1 MMDRSDNRQYNI
13 LMNKR
18 KRILTAL
25 SVAAIMFSMTACEQP
40 LSAPDETSAETSAET
55 SLDMEQAMAE
65 LDEYCSKESAYV
77 RFDNYVYDFTG
88 DGNDDIITSYMYG
101 SGIVRHI
108 IVLYDVANQEFY
120 SLGDDDNAYYIV
132 SFEDGHLTAG
142 TYSGNNEITGTVEL
156 IDNELVF
163 SRDD

>member
-1 MMDRSDNRQYNI
+1 
-13 LMNKR
+13 MNKS
-18 KRILTAL
+18 KKIFTAL
-25 SVAAIMFSMTACEQP
+25 SVAAILFSMTACEEP
-40 LSAPDETSAETSAET
+40 LSEPVETSAEASAET
-55 SLDMEQAMAE
+55 AIDMEQAMAE
-65 LDEYCSKESAYV
+65 LDEYCSHESAYV
-77 RFDNYVYDFTG
+77 RFDNYFYDFTG

-120 SLGDDDNAYYIV
+120 SLGDDDNAYFII

-142 TYSGNNEITGTVEL
+142 TYSGNNEITGTVEF

-163 SRDD
+163 SRDS